1 MVMWHVAH
9 RAAQL
14 LLILK
19 DEIQPRIGKPD
30 PNRPSEEAGSVE
42 AHMESGSSTT

>member
-1 MVMWHVAH
+1 MAH

-19 DEIQPRIGKPD
+19 DEVQPRIGKPD
-30 PNRPSEEAGSVE
+30 PSRPSEEVGSVKVHVEPGSME
-42 AHMESGSSTT
+42 AQE